1 MKKQPASIFNDA
13 IGPIMRGPSSSHV
26 AASVRIGNLARQL
39 SGKKLKHVVI
49 EFEKQGAI
57 APTYHTQGTDIG
69 LAAGLLGLKPDDENM
84 PISLEKARKENIG
97 IEFDIT
103 DFIAD
108 HPNTMKIMLADQEGR
123 KIHLEAISVGGG
135 LIEIRKIEEYSLSI
149 CGDFYETLLFYSGM
163 TSEEAKKIVDQI
175 KKEIKEIVY
184 IDLSKNDKQGIIN
197 LKTSSKL
204 SNPKILWLQELKNIL
219 YIRQLDPVMPVVS
232 VKDCSIPYN
241 TASKMLSYWEKKG
254 GELWELAVLYEGSR
268 GKLTQAKIFSMM
280 RKIVNILKVSIE
292 AGLKGTSYQDRIL
305 GPQAWMIEKANQ
317 ENKLIPG
324 GVLNHII
331 SFTMSMMEVKSSMG
345 LIVAVPTAGSCGA
358 VPGAIF
364 GTAKYMNL
372 DDDKI
377 IKAML
382 AAGIIGVF
390 ISEQATFSAEVC
402 GCQAECGSASAMAAA
417 GLIQLIGGNVK
428 QGIDAASIALQ
439 NMLGLICDPVA
450 NRVEVPCLGR
460 NVMAATNAFAAANMV
475 ISGIDVVIPLDETI
489 KAMYDVGIQ
498 LPSSLRCTARGG
510 LSITKTAQKIDRKIN
525 DSKRSN

>member
-1 MKKQPASIFNDA
+1 
-13 IGPIMRGPSSSHV
+13 MRGPSSSHV

-39 SGKKLKHVVI
+39 LGRKLKHVVI
-49 EFEKQGAI
+49 EFERHGAI
-57 APTYHTQGTDIG
+57 APTYHSQGTDIG
-69 LAAGLLGLKPDDENM
+69 LAAGLLGLKPDDQTI
-84 PISLEKARKENIG
+84 PISLEKARGENIA
-97 IEFDIT
+97 IEFKIT

-108 HPNTMKIMLADQEGR
+108 HPNTIKIMLADQEGK
-123 KIHLEAISVGGG
+123 KIHLEVISVGGG
-135 LIEIRKIEEYSLSI
+135 LIEIKKIEEFFLSI
-149 CGDFYETLLFYSGM
+149 CGDFYETLLFYSRI
-163 TSEEAKKIVDQI
+163 TCKEAEKIVEQI
-175 KKEIKEIVY
+175 KKEIKGIAY
-184 IDLSKNDKQGIIN
+184 IDLSKNNKQGIIN

-204 SNPKILWLQELKNIL
+204 TPSKILWLQNLKNIL

-232 VKDCSIPYN
+232 VKDCCIPYN

-254 GELWELAVLYEGSR
+254 GELWELAALYESSR
-268 GKLTQAKIFSMM
+268 GKLSKLEVFSKM
-280 RKIVNILKVSIE
+280 RKIVNILKSSIE
-292 AGLKGTSYQDRIL
+292 TGLKKTSYQDRIL
-305 GPQAWMIEKANQ
+305 GPQAWLVEKANR

-324 GVLNHII
+324 GALNHII
-331 SFTMSMMEVKSSMG
+331 SFTMAMMEVKSSMG
-345 LIVAVPTAGSCGA
+345 LIVAAPTAGSCGA

-364 GTAKYMNL
+364 GTAQYMNL

-402 GCQAECGSASAMAAA
+402 GCQAECGAASAMAAA

-460 NVMAATNAFAAANMV
+460 NVIAATNAFSVANMV

-489 KAMYDVGIQ
+489 KAMYKVGVS
-498 LPSSLRCTARGG
+498 LPAELRCTGRGG
-510 LSITKTAQKIDRKIN
+510 LSTTETALKIMGKMK
-525 DSKRSN
+525 S